1 LEPGTLQV
9 NAEMLFEKLN
19 LTALL
24 IGAVADGTAHRKKGW
39 DAVNTSENINSCDIK
54 KLYRR

>member
-1 LEPGTLQV
+1 
-9 NAEMLFEKLN
+9 MLFEKLN

-39 DAVNTSENINSCDIK
+39 DAVNTSENINSYDIK